1 MEILKKCKRLSC
13 FLLAPILIDGIS
25 EMLFHFR
32 PFEGYFIDWLL
43 VGEGHHAGNKVI
55 FNHTF
60 NGGLLI
66 LLSILPCV
74 ASCLNKDENSFKYT
88 IKKPAI
94 NIDYISENDKGWIDE
109 IKQRYNNG
117 EKLIAYSSK
126 GAFSAR
132 EKAIVLGIYEYFDD
146 FLSQEEF
153 KMLREK

>member
-1 MEILKKCKRLSC
+1 MEILKKCKRLLC
-13 FLLAPILIDGIS
+13 FLLAPILIEGIS
-25 EMLFHFR
+25 EILFHTQPIR
-32 PFEGYFIDWLL
+32 DFILRLL
-43 VGEGHHAGNKVI
+43 VRESYQSEPKLILNYTFDGVI
-55 FNHTF
+55 FIIFFVT
-60 NGGLLI
+60 I
-66 LLSILPCV
+66 CISR
-74 ASCLNKDENSFKYT
+74 CLNSENSFKYT

-126 GAFSAR
+126 GALSAR